1 MDRFVTKRARSPIQ
15 RHCSATRPAKRQA
28 TLMDLPGVVQIAPV
42 HTLKQQLIAAGFSDD
57 GEDVRTCTFAVMIGL
72 RRLQPCIPL
81 SVISLVVRYYS
92 S

>member
-42 HTLKQQLIAAGFSDD
+42 HTLNQQLTAAGYSDE
-57 GEDVRTCTFAVMIGL
+57 GEDVRTFAVMIGL
-72 RRLQPCIPL
+72 RRLKYFIHF